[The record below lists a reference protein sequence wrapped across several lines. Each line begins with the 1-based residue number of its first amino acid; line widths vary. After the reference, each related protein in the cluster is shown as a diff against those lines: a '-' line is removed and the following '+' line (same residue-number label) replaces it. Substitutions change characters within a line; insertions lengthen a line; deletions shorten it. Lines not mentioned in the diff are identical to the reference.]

1 MEKEVEAAIMM
12 AQKLEETGATRN
24 NGLNAYL
31 SSYLEA
37 AFRAAV
43 WACVSENGQ

>member
-31 SSYLEA
+31 SSYLE
-37 AFRAAV
+37 V